1 MISTYDPRKVTISLG
16 NHSVSGYAE
25 DSFVSIE
32 KNGEGIS
39 KIVGCDGEIVRNI
52 NPDLTYS
59 IKLKLLASSPTNA
72 FLLNKYNQD
81 LSSGKGTFSVLISDL
96 RGKAEFSAAVV
107 WVVKPAK
114 RTFGK
119 TAENMEWELE
129 TGAASWEL
137 E

>member
-1 MISTYDPRKVTISLG
+1 MISTYDPRKISISLG
-16 NHSVSGYAE
+16 SHSVSGYAE
-25 DSFVSIE
+25 DSFVTIE

-52 NPDLTYS
+52 NPDLTYTL
-59 IKLKLLASSPTNA
+59 KLKLLASSPTNA
-72 FLLNKYNQD
+72 FLWNKYTKD
-81 LSSGKGTFSVLISDL
+81 LSSGQGTFPVLISDL

-114 RTFGK
+114 RIFGR